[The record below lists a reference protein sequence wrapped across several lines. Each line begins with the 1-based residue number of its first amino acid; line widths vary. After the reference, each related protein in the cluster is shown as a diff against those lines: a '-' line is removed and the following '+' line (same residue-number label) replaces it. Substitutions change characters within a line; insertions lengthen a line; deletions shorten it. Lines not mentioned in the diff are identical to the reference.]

1 MLLLSSSFLSKF
13 YILFLFSFA
22 PRIDRFL
29 DLFQKLDESGVRW
42 IIRNVVERVSETRW
56 KMFWWKSD
64 LTFFESRFVWI
75 LPSFKLLARFLFSFS
90 HKRENEKKIL
100 LDEISYFLRNNYQS
114 HFSIRFLS
122 LEILFGEYTLYIHFR
137 RILLFLLVSRWTGH
151 AVVNSCWREKE
162 ETTNERG
169 YMDREIASGRPSA
182 AGVSSFFDSLNGKL
196 KRFG

>member
-1 MLLLSSSFLSKF
+1 MDYTKRGWASEWDTVKDVLVEKWSYFFRISSFSFEFFQVSNYWLDFCFLFHIRKKTKRRSSSTRYHIFCATTINH
-13 YILFLFSFA
+13 IL
-22 PRIDRFL
+22 
-29 DLFQKLDESGVRW
+29 
-42 IIRNVVERVSETRW
+42 
-56 KMFWWKSD
+56 
-64 LTFFESRFVWI
+64 
-75 LPSFKLLARFLFSFS
+75 
-90 HKRENEKKIL
+90 
-100 LDEISYFLRNNYQS
+100 
-114 HFSIRFLS
+114 IRFLS

>member
-114 HFSIRFLS
+114 HFDSISFSRNS
-122 LEILFGEYTLYIHFR
+122 VR
-137 RILLFLLVSRWTGH
+137 RIHVIHPLSTNLLFLLVSRWTGH

-169 YMDREIASGRPSA
+169 YMGREIASGRPSA